1 MGQMMLST
9 YDLRNTTI
17 VSSKSV
23 KAARERIE
31 RIFGLL
37 NLEKTRIEE
46 MVLKSSKKFR
56 KLEVLF
62 IRTAQVT
69 EQ

>member
-23 KAARERIE
+23 KAAKERIE

-37 NLEKTRIEE
+37 NLEKTQIEE

-62 IRTAQVT
+62 IRTAQAT

>member
-1 MGQMMLST
+1 MMLSI

-37 NLEKTRIEE
+37 NLEKTQIEE